1 MSSNVARPSSAHETG
16 RAEASPSRRPGT
28 NVDASP
34 SHLSGPIDPQ
44 IRRLAETLPA
54 LVWLARPDGFIEYYN
69 QRFLYYLG
77 KTFEEMVGW
86 VWPETLHPDD
96 AERSRIAW
104 ETACRTGSEYEIEYR
119 IKRHDGLYRWHRGQA
134 APFRDEDGQI
144 LRWIGTCT
152 EIDDHRRAEEELGA
166 LAAQYRAVYDQAAV
180 GIAEVDLDGRFLRAN
195 ARYGEI
201 VGYPPEELI
210 GRSFLEI
217 THPDDIAEGRDR
229 MASVAAGAP
238 SYAYEKRYLRR
249 DGRVVWVHAAV
260 SRICVGTGRPDRI
273 VAVIEDITGR
283 VRLEESLRSS
293 EERFRGLMEQAP
305 FSIQILALDGTT
317 RRVNRAWEQLWG
329 TTLDAIA
336 GDNILHDPRLE
347 ALGMLGPLRRA
358 FEGEAVVLPTI
369 PYDLN
374 ETIAGGSRHDDP
386 RRYIA
391 ASAYPLKDVEGRVR
405 EVVLVHEDVT
415 EPRLAEERLQR
426 SESRYRS
433 LVEMTAAIVWTTA
446 ASGEAD
452 IYQPAWTAFTGQS
465 ADEQAGWAWLEA
477 VHPDDRLSTA
487 AAWARSIA
495 TRSPFRHEH
504 RLRRHDGEYRYMS
517 IRAVPMVG
525 PTGSVYEWVG
535 LHTDITEARL
545 AEEALKDSDRH
556 KDEFLATLAHEL
568 RNPLAPIR
576 NGLEVMRRAGEDPTA
591 IESARAM
598 MERQL
603 AHLVRLV
610 DDLLDLSRISRGKIE
625 LRMQRVELS
634 RVVCQAVETSRPA
647 IEAGGHELIVE
658 LPDRPILVDADLT
671 RLAQVIANLLNNA
684 AKYTPRGGQ
693 IRLLAERSGARVI
706 VKVLDNGVGI
716 PAPMLPRI
724 FEMFTQVDRS
734 LERSQGGLGIGLSLV
749 KGLVERHGGTVEAR
763 SEGHGLG
770 SEFEIILP
778 AAGSPD
784 HVAETESKAA
794 PGEPPNERRR
804 ILVVDDNRDA
814 ATSLAMLLN
823 ILGNETQTAHDG
835 IEALEVGLAFRPD
848 VILLDIGMPRMN
860 GYDAARRIREETWG
874 RGVVLVALTGWGQ
887 EDDRRRSR
895 EAGFD
900 LHLTKPVEPAAL
912 EKMLAGLGSSA
923 G

>member
-1 MSSNVARPSSAHETG
+1 MSSNVARPSTTHDADRG
-16 RAEASPSRRPGT
+16 EAPSSRWLGT
-28 NVDASP
+28 NVDGPPGHSP
-34 SHLSGPIDPQ
+34 GPIDPAMRQ
-44 IRRLAETLPA
+44 LAETLPA
-54 LVWLARPDGFIEYYN
+54 LVWSARPDGFSDYYN
-69 QRFLYYLG
+69 QRFLNYLG
-77 KTFEEMVGW
+77 KTQDEMIGW
-86 VWPETLHPDD
+86 AWPTTLHPDD
-96 AERSRIAW
+96 VERSRIAW

-119 IKRHDGLYRWHRGQA
+119 IRRHDGIYRWHRGQA
-134 APFRDEDGQI
+134 APFRNDDGQI
-144 LRWIGTCT
+144 IRWIGTCT
-152 EIDDHRRAEEELGA
+152 EIDDHRRTEEELGA

-180 GIAEVDLDGRFLRAN
+180 GIAEVDLDGRFLRVN
-195 ARYGEI
+195 ARYGKI

-229 MASVAAGAP
+229 MARVAEGAP
-238 SYAYEKRYLRR
+238 SYTYEKRYLRR

-260 SRICVGTGRPDRI
+260 SRICVGAGRPDRI

-305 FSIQILALDGTT
+305 FSIQILAPDGTT

-336 GDNILHDPRLE
+336 DHNILHDPQLE
-347 ALGMLGPLRRA
+347 ACGVLGPLRRA

-369 PYDLN
+369 AYSPN
-374 ETIAGGSRHDDP
+374 QTIAEVSRHDDP
-386 RRYIA
+386 PRYLA

-426 SESRYRS
+426 SEHRYRS

-504 RLRRHDGEYRYMS
+504 RLRRHDGEYRHMS
-517 IRAVPMVG
+517 IRAVPMIG
-525 PTGSVYEWVG
+525 PDGSVCEWVG
-535 LHTDITEARL
+535 LHTDITEAKL
-545 AEEALKDSDRH
+545 AEEALRDSDRR

-576 NGLEVMRRAGEDPTA
+576 NGLEVMRRAGEDPSA
-591 IESARAM
+591 VESARAM

-610 DDLLDLSRISRGKIE
+610 DDLLDLSRISRGKID
-625 LRMQRVELS
+625 LRMERVELS
-634 RVVCQAVETSRPA
+634 RVVQQAVETSRPA
-647 IEAGGHELIVE
+647 IEAGHHELSVE
-658 LPDRPILVDADLT
+658 LPDRPILVDADVT

-684 AKYTPRGGQ
+684 AKYTPGGGR
-693 IRLLAERSGARVI
+693 IRLLAEQSGDRVT

-749 KGLVERHGGTVEAR
+749 KGLVERHGGSVEAR
-763 SEGHGLG
+763 SDGHGLG
-770 SEFEIILP
+770 SEFEVTLP
-778 AAGSPD
+778 AAGPPEDARKTEGETTPEGSPS
-784 HVAETESKAA
+784 T
-794 PGEPPNERRR
+794 RRR

-823 ILGNETQTAHDG
+823 ILGNETRTAHDG
-835 IEALEVGLAFRPD
+835 LEALEAASAFRPD

-860 GYDAARRIREETWG
+860 GYDTARRIREEPWG
-874 RGVVLVALTGWGQ
+874 RSMVLVALTGWGQ
-887 EDDRRRSR
+887 EDDRRRSS

-912 EKMLAGLGSSA
+912 EKMLAGLGSKA